1 MKKYRLKKDLPTVR
15 AGEVFV
21 RKTDETMQVDMLHRV
36 DSEDVF
42 LPPSIDVVDIIN
54 FDEWF
59 EEVKEF
65 EEWKPKESE
74 IYKCLCQA
82 GIVVCIDRAITDRV
96 YDLNISIGNC
106 YPMNTP
112 DELIIKEQ
120 KLIPQAMHRLRMAA
134 KKAWF
139 EFNGSEG
146 PDWDDDKQRKYLLS
160 YDHRYKGFSIYWLA
174 SLQESI
180 LPPFPT
186 RGSAQAYMDNN
197 LDDLKLLFGV
207 EQGDDSDQRN

>member
-21 RKTDETMQVDMLHRV
+21 RKTNETAQVDMLHRV

-42 LPPSIDVVDIIN
+42 LPPSIEVDDIHN

-65 EEWKPKESE
+65 GEWKPKLGEGFKVMNIDGSVTDYYDWADSES
-74 IYKCLCQA
+74 
-82 GIVVCIDRAITDRV
+82 DRFLWET
-96 YDLNISIGNC
+96 GNC
-106 YPMNTP
+106 YPMDTP
-112 DELIIKEQ
+112 DGVIIKERE
-120 KLIPQAMHRLRMAA
+120 LIPQAMHRLKMAA

-146 PDWDDDKQRKYLLS
+146 PDWESSEQRKYSLYYS
-160 YDHRYKGFSIYWLA
+160 YAAGGVCV
-174 SLQESI
+174 ESAWSSKSMMAAY
-180 LPPFPT
+180 FPT
-186 RGSAQAYMDNN
+186 EEACQAYIDNN

-207 EQGDDSDQRN
+207 E